1 MTGKCPHGFA
11 SSQGTRQTN
20 NVSKHKREK
29 GRERER
35 GGEGKK
41 VLTLKQS
48 ETSIC
53 LLRFWI
59 DGLRCSSELDKTL
72 SFSNLEYLRSLLKP
86 PQAGTYPFHVSSKQ
100 AKLSAVMI

>member
-20 NVSKHKREK
+20 NVSKHKREE

-35 GGEGKK
+35 GEGSKK

-53 LLRFWI
+53 LLRFWT
-59 DGLRCSSELDKTL
+59 DGLKYSSELDKTL
-72 SFSNLEYLRSLLKP
+72 SFSNLKYLRSVLKP
-86 PQAGTYPFHVSSKQ
+86 PRAGTYLFHVASIQ
-100 AKLSAVMI
+100 AELSAVMI

>member
-20 NVSKHKREK
+20 NVSKHKREE
-29 GRERER
+29 GRER
-35 GGEGKK
+35 GEGGKK

-59 DGLRCSSELDKTL
+59 DGLKYSSELDKTL
-72 SFSNLEYLRSLLKP
+72 SFSNLKYFRSVLKP
-86 PQAGTYPFHVSSKQ
+86 PRAGTYLFHVPSIQ
-100 AKLSAVMI
+100 AKLSAVVI

>member
-20 NVSKHKREK
+20 NVSKHKREE

-35 GGEGKK
+35 GGGGKK

-59 DGLRCSSELDKTL
+59 DGLKYSSELDKTL
-72 SFSNLEYLRSLLKP
+72 SFSNLEYLRSVLKP
-86 PQAGTYPFHVSSKQ
+86 PRAGTYLFHVSSIQ